1 MSGSKWRACALSLA
15 VATCFFAGGVTPAQ
29 AAATN
34 VPAAVQDAIRVK
46 ATGTVVDVTGT
57 QTISCDRTQA
67 RVSVTVTAT
76 ITGVDDLG
84 DGMDEVT
91 FELWDDGELKDS
103 QVVTI
108 PVGETQAVTV
118 TLGFDGLYQ
127 TDASGV
133 GVYVDSRTTIYSNDP
148 FIPTDVGGCEVTP
161 VPTLSGLSLMLL
173 GAGVAGVGV
182 ASARRRR
189 RKSSRS

>member
-15 VATCFFAGGVTPAQ
+15 VATCFFAGGVTSAQ

-34 VPAAVQDAIRVK
+34 VPAAAQDAIRVK
-46 ATGTVVDVTGT
+46 ATGTGFSVTGT

-84 DGMDEVT
+84 GGMDEVT

-108 PVGETQAVTV
+108 AVDETRDVTV

-127 TDASGV
+127 TGASGV
-133 GVYVDSRTTIYSNDP
+133 GVVVSSVAIDYVNDP
-148 FIPTDVGGCEVTP
+148 FIPTDVSGCVVAP

-189 RKSSRS
+189 KSSRA